1 MTSALGSGAELF
13 QRSLWWMVPGWLIG
27 RIRPSLARATDADA
41 IALGHRKPIVVGL
54 VLPLAAIVVAL
65 VPSIIHATT
74 KTALSIAQVDYLRI
88 RIDDV
93 YTESLLFMA
102 AAILIGILSPSLGAF
117 FVLAFGVFDLWAAS
131 MQPLELVRPPDA
143 IVGRLISYWLLWLL
157 VVEIPCFGRTLV
169 ETAGGGAVER
179 IRSALIGGL
188 ATGGFAFLWT
198 LAAPTLIRPVYSLS
212 FMRVPQIAAIF
223 PLQNGGW
230 FVAVAAGLGAAVF
243 IAVRGSEGLLGREPV
258 RPPLLSRREAA
269 IGLHVLRAALLT
281 VGLAGLI
288 LRPTD
293 ALILF
298 GALLLARPVA
308 WLIVTR
314 AGLGIVTSRI
324 PRIVRIGL
332 AVAAAFAVALVTVP
346 RFYTANDRDFFAVI
360 VGLVGAFFVIEILL
374 VDRSEVTPEPE
385 SDTPPSALAGV
396 VTGLYIGLLAGLVLI
411 LISFVLPLT
420 VLADNCAD
428 PGDCYGLGAGAGAA
442 AGGAGAALNSRK
454 KGPPRDDPKFIKDKL
469 DYIDKQIK
477 KNPDNQYWQSQKK
490 YWSGDTSPKSDGKST
505 SGAAFGSSGAA
516 TKA

>member
-41 IALGHRKPIVVGL
+41 IAFGHRNPIVLGL
-54 VLPLAAIVVAL
+54 VLPLAVILVAL
-65 VPSIIHATT
+65 VPSIIHATS
-74 KTALSIAQVDYLRI
+74 KTALSLAQVDYLRI

-102 AAILIGILSPSLGAF
+102 AAVLIGILSPALGAF
-117 FVLAFGVFDLWAAS
+117 FVLVFAVFDLWAAS
-131 MQPLELVRPPDA
+131 MQPLELVRLTDGLVA
-143 IVGRLISYWLLWLL
+143 RLISYWLLWLL
-157 VVEIPCFGRTLV
+157 VVEIPCFGRTLA
-169 ETAGGGAVER
+169 ETAGGGSVDR
-179 IRSALIGGL
+179 IRSALVGGL

-198 LAAPTLIRPVYSLS
+198 LAAPTLIRPVYSLT
-212 FMRVPQIAAIF
+212 FLRTPQIAAIF

-230 FVAVAAGLGAAVF
+230 FVAVAAGIGAAVF
-243 IAVRGSEGLLGREPV
+243 IALRGSEGLLGREPV
-258 RPPLLSRREAA
+258 RPALLARREVA

-281 VGLAGLI
+281 VGLTGLI
-288 LRPTD
+288 VRPTD

-298 GALLLARPVA
+298 GALLLARPIA
-308 WLIVTR
+308 WLIVAR
-314 AGLGIVTSRI
+314 AGLGLVTSRI

-332 AVAAAFAVALVTVP
+332 AVAAAFGVALVTVP

-360 VGLVGAFFVIEILL
+360 VGLVGAFVVIEILL
-374 VDRSEVTPEPE
+374 VDRSEATPEPE
-385 SDTPPSALAGV
+385 TPPSAIAGV
-396 VTGLYIGLLAGLVLI
+396 VTGLYIGLLAALVLI